1 MTEQPNWNIIRSLD
15 EIPQFAS
22 EREEH
27 DYWKTHTMSDD
38 LLNQPAEDDLP
49 TTRPRQRTIAL
60 RLSDDTVARA
70 KAVAARR
77 HIGYQTLIKE
87 FITERLY
94 DEEKRVGL
102 RPVSE

>member
-1 MTEQPNWNIIRSLD
+1 MTERPSWTIIHSLD

-22 EREEH
+22 ERDEH
-27 DYWKTHTMSDD
+27 EYWKTHTMSDE
-38 LLNQPAEDDLP
+38 LLAQPVEDDLP

-60 RLSDDTVARA
+60 RLSDDTIARA

-102 RPVSE
+102 RPISE